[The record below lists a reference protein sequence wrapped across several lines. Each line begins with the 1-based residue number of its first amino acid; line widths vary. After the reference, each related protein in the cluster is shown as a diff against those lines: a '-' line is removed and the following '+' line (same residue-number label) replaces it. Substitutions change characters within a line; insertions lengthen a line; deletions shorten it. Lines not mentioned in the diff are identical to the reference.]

1 MLNSLHTDAA
11 SHPVRSLNST
21 ARVTA
26 TRRQFNA
33 YGRDPPAGKAKLTE
47 AEIKGLASYYR
58 AGFQ

>member
-47 AEIKGLASYYR
+47 AEIKG
-58 AGFQ
+58 